1 MKILTFLVLLCYI
14 PTVYIFNDKLKTAEN
29 RYEQLAARY
38 EQTIQELETDINE
51 LDFSIKEVKQ
61 GVKDFRH
68 YRVKITYYV
77 PSAGGINSYGNR
89 NITAIG
95 CKPIPGKTIA
105 VSRDLKHLLRK
116 KVYIPGRGVFY
127 ANDLLAKRN
136 PYTGR
141 LIKRQIDICV
151 RRLRDIPKQGVFKNV
166 PIAIKI

>member
-14 PTVYIFNDKLKTAEN
+14 PTVYIFNDRLRTIEKEYYN
-29 RYEQLAARY
+29 LATGY
-38 EQTIQELETDINE
+38 EQTIQELETDLNE
-51 LDFSIKEVKQ
+51 LNISLIETKKSA
-61 GVKDFRH
+61 KDFRH

-151 RRLRDIPKQGVFKNV
+151 RRLRDVPKQGVFKNV